1 MRREYYSDTI
11 SNFLSTTPDD
21 VFKVLAKNTDFNRPN
36 LRMNRNLVHQ
46 AFQIAKNYRLTDEN
60 LYLRVFYI
68 DFMYNR
74 ILTSFSCGGTRY
86 QKTEKFI
93 DDYYKMNEPV

>member
-1 MRREYYSDTI
+1 
-11 SNFLSTTPDD
+11 
-21 VFKVLAKNTDFNRPN
+21 
-36 LRMNRNLVHQ
+36 MNRNLVNQ
-46 AFQIAKNYRLTDEN
+46 AFQVAKNHRLTDEN

-93 DDYYKMNEPV
+93 EDYYKMNEPV